1 MKSNIPLG
9 MFTILVLTAS
19 NYVHAATFTIGD
31 NDGYGLGIPDGGS
44 YVFSPVPPN
53 YDQRS
58 AGEKAVTNGA
68 QFTDTYS
75 TTHPGFSPQKG
86 TLATFTFEK
95 LGKGWK
101 SANLLVDIA
110 EFESSK
116 YGSPLVNINGF
127 KQDWHFDDGLNNTA
141 IHNFDLS
148 KAIVASIN
156 ATSELVITVDRGN
169 SNDFYGFDYLQL
181 SSQSTANIVT
191 PVPAAF
197 WLFGSA
203 FVCLSQFTRRKKL

>member
-1 MKSNIPLG
+1 MKTNIPLG
-9 MFTILVLTAS
+9 LFAILVLTAS
-19 NYVHAATFTIGD
+19 NYVQAATFTIGD

-44 YVFSPVPPN
+44 HVFSPVPPD

-58 AGEKAVTNGA
+58 PDEKAATNGA

-75 TTHPGFSPQKG
+75 TTHSGFSPQQG

-95 LGKGWK
+95 LGKGWA
-101 SANLLVDIA
+101 SAKLIVDLA

-116 YGSPLVNINGF
+116 YGSTLVNINGV

-156 ATSELVITVDRGN
+156 STNELVITVDRNN

-181 SSQSTANIVT
+181 STESTTVVT
-191 PVPAAF
+191 PIPAAI

-203 FVCLSQFTRRKKL
+203 FAYLAQYTRRKKL

>member
-1 MKSNIPLG
+1 MKTNIPLG
-9 MFTILVLTAS
+9 LFAILVLTAS
-19 NYVHAATFTIGD
+19 NYVQAASFIIGD
-31 NDGYGLGIPDGGS
+31 NDGFGLGIPDGGS
-44 YVFSPVPPN
+44 HVFNPVPPN

-58 AGEKAVTNGA
+58 ANEKIATNGA

-75 TTHPGFSPQKG
+75 TTHPGFSPQNG

-101 SANLLVDIA
+101 TAKLLVDMA

-116 YGSPLVNINGF
+116 YGSTLVNINGV

-148 KAIVASIN
+148 KAVVDSIN
-156 ATSELVITVDRGN
+156 ARGELVITVDRSK
-169 SNDFYGFDYLQL
+169 SNDFYGFDYLKL
-181 SSQSTANIVT
+181 SSESTANIIT
-191 PVPAAF
+191 PIPGAI

-203 FVCLSQFTRRKKL
+203 FTLLMQYTRRKKF